1 MNGNTGN
8 VLSVGR
14 EFFPLDREL
23 ELLPGSLTPRA
34 HESLVRLSSW
44 MPFERAAEMMEDMQ
58 GVGVSK
64 SVGQRYSE
72 AAGAAYEEM
81 QKEEVERLEREQPPA
96 PAGAEKLQVSA
107 DGAMV
112 PLRHGQW
119 AEVRTVVIGEVQPAV
134 LERGDWVVH
143 TRNLSYF
150 SRKISSEEFTR
161 LALVEIQRRGVEN
174 ASQVAGIMD
183 GADWLQGFLD
193 YHRPDAVRILDFP
206 HAGEHLSVVG
216 ESLYGEGTPR
226 TQEWLQ
232 KRLHQLKHEG
242 PRRLFTELR
251 RLKTC
256 HPEIKEIPANLT
268 YLQKREPQL
277 QYPHFQADGWPI
289 GDGIVESGN
298 KLVVEVRL
306 KGSGMHWA
314 ERNVNPMLALRNI
327 LCSRRWKEEWPRI
340 ESRLRQHATQRR
352 LRLHQTR
359 RQSATVLAAETP
371 VTVLP
376 TIQEAVFPAPK
387 KLKDPKDNPWRKF
400 KYGRALYQRDYSP
413 KK

>member
-1 MNGNTGN
+1 
-8 VLSVGR
+8 
-14 EFFPLDREL
+14 
-23 ELLPGSLTPRA
+23 
-34 HESLVRLSSW
+34 
-44 MPFERAAEMMEDMQ
+44 MMEDMQ
-58 GVGVSK
+58 GVEVSK

-256 HPEIKEIPANLT
+256 HPEIKEIPARV
-268 YLQKREPQL
+268 YDIVCKRETIISQPFRGEHNVRRKAHTTE
-277 QYPHFQADGWPI
+277 YPRNHAGGRRSAARI
-289 GDGIVESGN
+289 GDCEIDG
-298 KLVVEVRL
+298 
-306 KGSGMHWA
+306 
-314 ERNVNPMLALRNI
+314 
-327 LCSRRWKEEWPRI
+327 
-340 ESRLRQHATQRR
+340 
-352 LRLHQTR
+352 
-359 RQSATVLAAETP
+359 
-371 VTVLP
+371 
-376 TIQEAVFPAPK
+376 
-387 KLKDPKDNPWRKF
+387 
-400 KYGRALYQRDYSP
+400 
-413 KK
+413 